1 MSAQALCHNVVRAG
15 VCTPHDGFSTLRTF
29 IVRSVSV
36 ASTLRLPIPPP
47 HPLARPAIAKVFAG
61 TAEVVLSLPTNR
73 RQFRLRS
80 VV

>member
-15 VCTPHDGFSTLRTF
+15 ICTPHDGFSTLRTF

-47 HPLARPAIAKVFAG
+47 HKYNRQVTHTPHPTLGAVCGIA
-61 TAEVVLSLPTNR
+61 TPM
-73 RQFRLRS
+73 
-80 VV
+80 